1 MLHGTRMPRRRH
13 RDTSNMRYRPRI
25 WGFLT
30 FYTLVHMDIA
40 VWFSGLILFMY
51 NNNML
56 AYAFCK
62 YIMNPYY
69 ILGTRDTDPLLFLLS
84 SLLLFVSDF
93 GTTVI
98 ELII

>member
-1 MLHGTRMPRRRH
+1 MLYGTRMPRRRH
-13 RDTSNMRYRPRI
+13 RNISNMRYRPRI

-40 VWFSGLILFMY
+40 VQFSGLILFMY
-51 NNNML
+51 NML

-62 YIMNPYY
+62 YVMNPYY
-69 ILGTRDTDPLLFLLS
+69 MLGTRDTDPLLFLSS
-84 SLLLFVSDF
+84 SLLLFVSGF

-98 ELII
+98 VLII